1 MVPEAFLPF
10 DWEIFGLQ
18 DWSYIFV
25 SCTRSAISESEE
37 RTLRWRGVKFSEV
50 YKYCETLVTINHI
63 NY

>member
-25 SCTRSAISESEE
+25 LCTRSAISESEE

-50 YKYCETLVTINHI
+50 YKNFENAFT
-63 NY
+63 